1 MAKRPARPKTKSAG
15 PPPPG
20 RRERIVAAALDAFVA
35 NGIAPTTMRDVAKRA
50 DVDPPLIHYYFKD
63 IESLHL
69 AVIALALE
77 ELKEYSLREAEKHP
91 ERPERWMAEYIK
103 APLTWIRDRP
113 ERMFLWV
120 YFYTLAAKPGPG
132 PFRSLNDQIRKVG
145 RDRIRMKVFEGVERG
160 VFHLPDGLTA
170 AEAALEIQS
179 WMTGSAIIFATE
191 NEIGYERSVRTL
203 HRRIFSFLGVAD
215 SART

>member
-1 MAKRPARPKTKSAG
+1 MAKRSPRPKTKSS
-15 PPPPG
+15 
-20 RRERIVAAALDAFVA
+20 RERIVAAALDAFIA

-50 DVDPPLIHYYFKD
+50 GVDPPLIHYYFKD

-69 AVIALALE
+69 AVIGLALE
-77 ELKEYSLREAEKHP
+77 DLKEYSLRESEKHP
-91 ERPERWMAEYIK
+91 DRPERWMAEYIK
-103 APLTWIRDRP
+103 APLAWIRDRP

-132 PFRSLNDQIRKVG
+132 PFRDLNDQIRKVG

-160 VFHLPDGLTA
+160 VFRLPPGLTA
-170 AEAALEIQS
+170 ADAALEIQS
-179 WMTGSAIIFATE
+179 WMTGSAIVFATE

-203 HRRIFSFLGVAD
+203 HRRVFSLLGVD
-215 SART
+215 E